1 MRVFKRPRSPY
12 YYFDFDLGGTTHVK
26 STRLKSERQALDYAA
41 AYRLKLIK
49 RQVGIIEE
57 EKPRVPTFQE
67 FQSQFDAWIDAQ
79 HAGKPGTI
87 KFYKSN
93 YQKLL
98 EFEPM
103 RDLALDRIDE
113 AVIERLKF
121 WALRKVGR
129 TTVNRYLAT
138 LRKALRYAWRK
149 LKVIDK
155 APVIEQ
161 YQNERQVEY
170 VFDEASYQLW
180 LDNAEEPLRSAS
192 ILARNSGI
200 TRVEMLNLE
209 RDCVIIRKDPDEDG
223 NWGDLIIKRGLKRRA
238 RKRVLKINQESKS
251 VLENLISQSKCRYV
265 FSQPRHPD
273 QKLQPWV
280 LESEMGRLREK
291 LARDKIK
298 LDLDAGLH
306 TLRHTF
312 LTEAGRAHGRLY
324 AAVHRRARH
333 HQDHDAL
340 CPPSGGVG
348 QPGVRADQSEKEASG
363 VGVAD
368 RSDRM
373 KAVEK
378 VRPAYGA
385 NSAYKNAYTE
395 NSESLKL

>member
-26 STRLKSERQALDYAA
+26 STRLKNERQALDYAS

-49 RQVGIIEE
+49 RQVGIVEE
-57 EKPRVPTFQE
+57 EKPLVPTFQA
-67 FQSQFDAWIDAQ
+67 FQAQFDAWIDAQ

-113 AVIERLKF
+113 AVIERFKF

-138 LRKALRYAWRK
+138 LRKGLRYAWRK
-149 LKVIDK
+149 LKIIDK

-170 VFDEASYQLW
+170 VFDTGTYQLW
-180 LDNAEEPLRSAS
+180 IDNAEEPLRSAS

-209 RDCVIIRKDPDEDG
+209 KDCVIIRKDRDEDG

-238 RKRVLKINQESKS
+238 RKRVLKISQESKS
-251 VLENLISQSKCRYV
+251 VLENLISQSEI
-265 FSQPRHPD
+265 S
-273 QKLQPWV
+273 
-280 LESEMGRLREK
+280 
-291 LARDKIK
+291 
-298 LDLDAGLH
+298 
-306 TLRHTF
+306 
-312 LTEAGRAHGRLY
+312 
-324 AAVHRRARH
+324 
-333 HQDHDAL
+333 
-340 CPPSGGVG
+340 
-348 QPGVRADQSEKEASG
+348 
-363 VGVAD
+363 
-368 RSDRM
+368 
-373 KAVEK
+373 
-378 VRPAYGA
+378 A
-385 NSAYKNAYTE
+385 NSVHCRRFRRRKGN
-395 NSESLKL
+395 

>member
-12 YYFDFDLGGTTHVK
+12 YYFDFDLGGRTHVK
-26 STRLKSERQALDYAA
+26 STRLKNERQALDYAA

-49 RQVGIIEE
+49 QQVGIIEE
-57 EKPRVPTFQE
+57 EKPQVPTLLE
-67 FQSQFDAWIDAQ
+67 FQAQFDAWIDTQ

-87 KFYKSN
+87 KFYRSN

-113 AVIERLKF
+113 AVIERFKF
-121 WALRKVGR
+121 WALRKVAR

-138 LRKALRYAWRK
+138 LRKGLRYAWRK
-149 LKVIDK
+149 LKIIDK
-155 APVIEQ
+155 APV
-161 YQNERQVEY
+161 VEY
-170 VFDEASYQLW
+170 IFDTNTYQLW
-180 LDNAEEPLRSAS
+180 ISNAEEPLRSAS

-209 RDCVIIRKDPDEDG
+209 KDCVIIGKETDGDG

-238 RKRVLKINQESKS
+238 RKRVLKINEEAKS
-251 VLENLISQSKCRYV
+251 VLENLISQSQCRHV

-298 LDLDAGLH
+298 LDPDAGLH

-312 LTEAGRAHGRLY
+312 LTEAGEHTDAFTLQYIAGHDTIKTTMRYVHPRAESVSRAFGRINQRKKP
-324 AAVHRRARH
+324 V
-333 HQDHDAL
+333 
-340 CPPSGGVG
+340 
-348 QPGVRADQSEKEASG
+348 QSA
-363 VGVAD
+363 
-368 RSDRM
+368 
-373 KAVEK
+373 
-378 VRPAYGA
+378 
-385 NSAYKNAYTE
+385 
-395 NSESLKL
+395 

>member
-26 STRLKSERQALDYAA
+26 STRLKNERQALDYAA

-49 RQVGIIEE
+49 RQVGIVEE
-57 EKPRVPTFQE
+57 EKPKVPTFQE
-67 FQSQFDAWIDAQ
+67 FQAQFDDW
-79 HAGKPGTI
+79 
-87 KFYKSN
+87 
-93 YQKLL
+93 
-98 EFEPM
+98 
-103 RDLALDRIDE
+103 IDE
-113 AVIERLKF
+113 AVIERFKF

-138 LRKALRYAWRK
+138 LRKVLRYAWRK
-149 LKVIDK
+149 LKIIDK

-170 VFDEASYQLW
+170 VFDAATYQLW

-192 ILARNSGI
+192 VLARNSGI

-209 RDCVIIRKDPDEDG
+209 KDCVIIRRDPDEDG
-223 NWGDLIIKRGLKRRA
+223 NWGDLVIKRGLKRLA

-251 VLENLISQSKCRYV
+251 VLETLITQSKCRYV

-280 LESEMGRLREK
+280 LESEMVRLREK

-298 LDLDAGLH
+298 LDPDAGLH

-312 LTEAGRAHGRLY
+312 LTEAGEHTDAFTLQYIAGHDTIKTTMRYVHPRAESVSRAFGRIN
-324 AAVHRRARH
+324 
-333 HQDHDAL
+333 Q
-340 CPPSGGVG
+340 
-348 QPGVRADQSEKEASG
+348 K
-363 VGVAD
+363 
-368 RSDRM
+368 
-373 KAVEK
+373 KK
-378 VRPAYGA
+378 PAE
-385 NSAYKNAYTE
+385 SA
-395 NSESLKL
+395 

>member
-26 STRLKSERQALDYAA
+26 STRLKNERQALDYAA

-67 FQSQFDAWIDAQ
+67 FQAQFDAWIDAQ

-113 AVIERLKF
+113 AVIERFKF

-138 LRKALRYAWRK
+138 LRKGLRYAWRK
-149 LKVIDK
+149 LKIIDK
-155 APVIEQ
+155 AA
-161 YQNERQVEY
+161 YH
-170 VFDEASYQLW
+170 LW

-209 RDCVIIRKDPDEDG
+209 KDCVIIRKDPDEDG

-251 VLENLISQSKCRYV
+251 VLETLITQSKCRYV

-291 LARDKIK
+291 LARDKIN
-298 LDLDAGLH
+298 LDPDAGLH

-312 LTEAGRAHGRLY
+312 LTESGEHTDAFTLQYIAGHDTIKTTMRYVHPRAESVSRAFGRINQKKN
-324 AAVHRRARH
+324 RA
-333 HQDHDAL
+333 
-340 CPPSGGVG
+340 
-348 QPGVRADQSEKEASG
+348 E
-363 VGVAD
+363 
-368 RSDRM
+368 
-373 KAVEK
+373 
-378 VRPAYGA
+378 
-385 NSAYKNAYTE
+385 SA
-395 NSESLKL
+395 

>member
-12 YYFDFDLGGTTHVK
+12 YYFDFDLGGQTHVR
-26 STRLKSERQALDYAA
+26 STKLKNEREALNYAA

-49 RQVGIIEE
+49 QEVGIIKE
-57 EKPRVPTFQE
+57 EKPRVPTFAE
-67 FQSQFDAWIDAQ
+67 FQTPFDAWIDTQ

-87 KFYKSN
+87 KFHKSN

-103 RDLALDRIDE
+103 RELPLDRIDE
-113 AVIERLKF
+113 AVIERFKF

-138 LRKALRYAWRK
+138 LRKGLRYAWRK

-170 VFDEASYQLW
+170 VFDDATYQLW
-180 LDNAEEPLRSAS
+180 ISNAEEPLRSAS
-192 ILARNSGI
+192 ILARNMDI

-209 RDCVIIRKDPDEDG
+209 IDCVVFDAEPDEDG
-223 NWGDLIIKRGLKRRA
+223 NWGDLVIKRGLKRRA

-251 VLENLISQSKCRYV
+251 VLENLIAQSRCRHV
-265 FSQPRHPD
+265 FSRPRHPD
-273 QKLQPWV
+273 RKLEPWV

-291 LARDKIK
+291 LAHDKIK
-298 LDLDAGLH
+298 LDPDAGLH

-312 LTEAGRAHGRLY
+312 LTEAGEHTDAFTLQYIAGHDSIKTTMRYVHPQAESVSRAFGRMNQ
-324 AAVHRRARH
+324 R
-333 HQDHDAL
+333 
-340 CPPSGGVG
+340 
-348 QPGVRADQSEKEASG
+348 K
-363 VGVAD
+363 
-368 RSDRM
+368 
-373 KAVEK
+373 K
-378 VRPAYGA
+378 
-385 NSAYKNAYTE
+385 SA
-395 NSESLKL
+395 ESA

>member
-26 STRLKSERQALDYAA
+26 STRLKNERQALDYAA

-67 FQSQFDAWIDAQ
+67 FQAQFDAWIDAQ

-113 AVIERLKF
+113 AVIERFKF

-138 LRKALRYAWRK
+138 LRKGLRYAWRK
-149 LKVIDK
+149 LKIIDK

-170 VFDEASYQLW
+170 VFDESTYQRW
-180 LDNAEEPLRSAS
+180 IDKAEEPLRSQLRHHA
-192 ILARNSGI
+192 G
-200 TRVEMLNLE
+200 
-209 RDCVIIRKDPDEDG
+209 RDAEP
-223 NWGDLIIKRGLKRRA
+223 
-238 RKRVLKINQESKS
+238 RKRL
-251 VLENLISQSKCRYV
+251 RD
-265 FSQPRHPD
+265 HP
-273 QKLQPWV
+273 QGTRRRRQL
-280 LESEMGRLREK
+280 GRP
-291 LARDKIK
+291 
-298 LDLDAGLH
+298 
-306 TLRHTF
+306 
-312 LTEAGRAHGRLY
+312 
-324 AAVHRRARH
+324 H
-333 HQDHDAL
+333 HQTRAQAAG
-340 CPPSGGVG
+340 PQARAQN
-348 QPGVRADQSEKEASG
+348 QPGIEIGSRKPDRTIQMPLRIQPAKAPRPETPTLGTRIGNGASPG
-363 VGVAD
+363 
-368 RSDRM
+368 
-373 KAVEK
+373 KAC
-378 VRPAYGA
+378 P
-385 NSAYKNAYTE
+385 
-395 NSESLKL
+395 

>member
-12 YYFDFDLGGTTHVK
+12 YYFDFDLAGKTHVK

-67 FQSQFDAWIDAQ
+67 FQAQFDAWIDAQ

-113 AVIERLKF
+113 AVIERFKF

-138 LRKALRYAWRK
+138 LRKGLRYAWRK
-149 LKVIDK
+149 LKIIDK

-170 VFDEASYQLW
+170 VFDEATYQLW
-180 LDNAEEPLRSAS
+180 ISNAEEPLRSAS
-192 ILARNSGI
+192 ILARRSPFTNS
-200 TRVEMLNLE
+200 
-209 RDCVIIRKDPDEDG
+209 
-223 NWGDLIIKRGLKRRA
+223 
-238 RKRVLKINQESKS
+238 
-251 VLENLISQSKCRYV
+251 
-265 FSQPRHPD
+265 
-273 QKLQPWV
+273 
-280 LESEMGRLREK
+280 
-291 LARDKIK
+291 
-298 LDLDAGLH
+298 
-306 TLRHTF
+306 TLRQCG
-312 LTEAGRAHGRLY
+312 ACPS
-324 AAVHRRARH
+324 RRGHYWLGSR
-333 HQDHDAL
+333 
-340 CPPSGGVG
+340 
-348 QPGVRADQSEKEASG
+348 
-363 VGVAD
+363 
-368 RSDRM
+368 
-373 KAVEK
+373 
-378 VRPAYGA
+378 
-385 NSAYKNAYTE
+385 
-395 NSESLKL
+395 